1 MGFDSILIVDDE
13 MIVRKHLEEILR
25 KRRYRVQSA
34 ASLSEASER
43 MDNGQYDL
51 VFCDLRLPDGE
62 GTDFLRR
69 YTQNKDAPII
79 VMMTGHGTV
88 ENAVECMRGGAFDY
102 ITKPLS
108 INQIEVIL
116 DKAERY
122 EQLIEVNQYYAS
134 GNDGESQLLG
144 DSASMKRL
152 NELIGRV
159 AKTDA
164 TVLIQGE
171 TGTGKEL
178 ISHEIYRLSQRAD
191 QPYIKVNC
199 AAVSETLIE
208 SEFFG
213 HEKGAFTGALQRRKG
228 RFELAHGGTLLLDE
242 ISEISLPLQA
252 KLLRVLQEKEF
263 ERVGGSSTI
272 QTDVRVIAT
281 TNRNLL
287 ASVEK
292 GEFRRDLYYRL
303 NVFPLQSPALR
314 ERRED
319 VPVLAQKFL
328 KDFSRKH
335 GLPVKGFS
343 PDAMNALIQHNW
355 PGNVRELQN
364 LVEHAVIMASSN
376 GWIEPI
382 CLGSLA
388 HIGGP
393 TVSTNTQE
401 SDKVKPEPTEEPGP
415 MHNNGS
421 GSSDSTESLA
431 DIERRHIHRVLI
443 QTSGNR
449 SQAAEILGV
458 NVRTLRNKLNT
469 YRDEGHVE
477 FKAFN

>member
-1 MGFDSILIVDDE
+1 MGFDSILILDDE

-34 ASLSEASER
+34 CNLAEAEER
-43 MDNGQYDL
+43 MEKGQYDL

-69 YTQNKDAPII
+69 FVNEKDAPII
-79 VMMTGHGTV
+79 VMMTGHGSV
-88 ENAVECMRGGAFDY
+88 ENAVECMRIGAFDY
-102 ITKPLS
+102 VTKPLS
-108 INQIEVIL
+108 INQVEVIL
-116 DKAERY
+116 NKAERY
-122 EQLIEVNQYYAS
+122 EQLVEVNQYYAS
-134 GNDGESQLLG
+134 SEDSASQLLG
-144 DSASMKRL
+144 ESSAMKRL
-152 NELIGRV
+152 SELIGRV

-178 ISHEIYRLSQRAD
+178 ISHEIYRLSQRGS

-213 HEKGAFTGALQRRKG
+213 HEKGAFTGAVQRRKG

-263 ERVGGSSTI
+263 ERVGGSTTI

-287 ASVEK
+287 GAVEK

-303 NVFPLQSPALR
+303 NVFPLQSPPLR

-319 VPVLAQKFL
+319 IPLLAQKFL

-335 GLPVKGFS
+335 GIPIKGCS
-343 PDAMNALIQHNW
+343 PEAMNALIQHNW

-364 LVEHAVIMASSN
+364 LIEHAVIMTPSN

-382 CLGSLA
+382 ALGTLA
-388 HIGGP
+388 HIVGP
-393 TVSTNTQE
+393 M
-401 SDKVKPEPTEEPGP
+401 PTESAVLAGESQS
-415 MHNNGS
+415 NG
-421 GSSDSTESLA
+421 GVPLQTPPELAAPASDQAESLA
-431 DIERRHIHRVLI
+431 DIERKHIHHVLI
-443 QTSGNR
+443 QTAGNR

-477 FKAFN
+477 FKAFD